1 VLIRVL
7 REAHPDERRV
17 ALVPRSVSTLTAAG
31 HRVIVPPGAGTRAGL
46 TDEAYLAAGAEL
58 SDAAIAADL
67 VVGLGPLTADQIG
80 PTKAVVGFLDPLGAP
95 AEIAR
100 FADAGVTALAMELI
114 PRSTLAQS
122 MDALSSQATSA
133 GYEAVLLGA
142 FALPRFLP
150 MMMTAAGTIRPAK
163 VLVLGAGV
171 AGLQAIATAR
181 RLGAIVSG
189 YDIRPA
195 AREQVESLG
204 AKFVGGP
211 VIETAETA
219 GGYATEVDETTR
231 AEQQA
236 ALAAAVAESDL
247 VITTAQVQ
255 GRRAPLLI
263 TTAMVESM
271 RAGSVIIDV
280 AASTGGN
287 CELTK
292 LAEVVEHGGV
302 TIHGPF
308 DLARNTAGDASEM
321 FSRNVVS
328 LLTHLTRDGVL
339 VIDPDD
345 EIGTSACVARDGQIV
360 DDRVRDALEGRN
372 A

>member
-1 VLIRVL
+1 
-7 REAHPDERRV
+7 V
-17 ALVPRSVSTLTAAG
+17 ATLVGAG
-31 HRVIVPPGAGTRAGL
+31 HRVIVPPGAGAAAGMP
-46 TDEAYLAAGAEL
+46 DEAYASVGAEL
-58 SDAAIAADL
+58 SDDPVAADL
-67 VVGLGPLTADQIG
+67 VVGVGPLTVDAVG
-80 PTKAVVGFLDPLGAP
+80 SAKTVVGLLDPLGSP
-95 AEIAR
+95 REIAR
-100 FADAGVTALAMELI
+100 FAEAGITALSMEMI

-142 FALPRFLP
+142 SALPRFLP
-150 MMMTAAGTIRPAK
+150 MMMTAAGTIRPAR

-211 VIETAETA
+211 VVESSEQA
-219 GGYATEVDETTR
+219 GGYAGEVDEETR
-231 AEQQA
+231 RTQQE

-247 VITTAQVQ
+247 VITTAQVP
-255 GRRAPLLI
+255 GRSAPILV
-263 TTAMVESM
+263 TTAMVDSM
-271 RAGSVIIDV
+271 KPGSVIVDL

-287 CELTK
+287 CELTSFG
-292 LAEVVEHGGV
+292 EIVDHGGV
-302 TIHGPF
+302 AIHGPV
-308 DLARNTAGDASEM
+308 DLARNTAGDSSEM
-321 FSRNVVS
+321 FGRNVVS
-328 LLTHLTRDGVL
+328 LVTHLVRDGEL
-339 VIDPDD
+339 VIDPED
-345 EIGTSACVARDGQIV
+345 EIARSVCVARNGEV
-360 DDRVRDALEGRN
+360 TNDRVAQALEGSS

>member
-1 VLIRVL
+1 M
-7 REAHPDERRV
+7 
-17 ALVPRSVSTLTAAG
+17 
-31 HRVIVPPGAGTRAGL
+31 VPPGAGAFAGMP
-46 TDEAYLAAGAEL
+46 DEEYTSVGAEV
-58 SDAAIAADL
+58 SAATPEADL
-67 VVGLGPLTADQIG
+67 VAGIGPFTIDDVG

-100 FADAGVTALAMELI
+100 FAEAGITALSMELI

-150 MMMTAAGTIRPAK
+150 MMMTAAGTVRPGK

-211 VIETAETA
+211 VMDAAETA
-219 GGYATEVDETTR
+219 GGYAAEVDEATR
-231 AEQQA
+231 AAQQE
-236 ALAAAVAESDL
+236 ALSAAVADSDL

-263 TTAMVESM
+263 TEAMVDAM
-271 RAGSVIIDV
+271 RPGSVIIDV

-287 CELTK
+287 CAVTK
-292 LAEVVEHGGV
+292 VGEVVHRGGV

-308 DLARNTAGDASEM
+308 DLARNTAGDASDM
-321 FSRNVVS
+321 FSRNVVN
-328 LLTHLTRDGVL
+328 LLTHLTVDGSL
-339 VIDPDD
+339 VFDPED
-345 EIGTSACVARDGQIV
+345 EIATSACVTRDGRILN
-360 DDRVRDALEGRN
+360 DRVLQALEEGKS
-372 A
+372 